1 MQLAHIRTADLNL
14 LPALTV
20 LLEERSI
27 SKAAARHHLSQ
38 PAMSRVLQRLR
49 ETFGDEL
56 LMRAGSGY
64 ELTQRARQLQYELEA
79 LLPRLDRLLRGE
91 AFNPATA
98 ADRFRLCAPDVA
110 SLLVGT
116 RLANAM
122 AREAPSMQL
131 ELVAWHEGVFED
143 VMRGKLD
150 VAVSAA
156 RVPPP
161 LKSEV
166 LFEDNF
172 VCVVSAGHPLAKGP
186 MTAESYFEFPHV
198 RITVLGTERDLVDEQ
213 LTALG
218 KERRIGLRV
227 PYLTAAVM
235 AVEDTPLIT
244 TTLRRIAEPYAA
256 RAKVAILNCPFKLAP
271 GRVLMGWHPRMDAE
285 PAHLWFRQLIAAV
298 ARDW

>member
-1 MQLAHIRTADLNL
+1 MQLTHIRTADLNL
-14 LPALTV
+14 LPALAV

-56 LMRAGSGY
+56 LIRAGRGY
-64 ELTQRARQLQYELEA
+64 ELTQRARQLQSELEA

-98 ADRFRLCAPDVA
+98 ADRFRLCAPDAA
-110 SLLVGT
+110 SLFIGARLVK
-116 RLANAM
+116 AM
-122 AREAPSMQL
+122 AREAPSTQL
-131 ELVAWHEGVFED
+131 ELAGWHEGVFDD

-150 VAVSAA
+150 LVLSLY

-166 LFEDNF
+166 LLEDELA
-172 VCVVSAGHPLAKGP
+172 CVVSADHPLARGR
-186 MTAESYFEFPHV
+186 MTAEGYFEFPHV
-198 RITVLGTERDLVDEQ
+198 RITLMGTERDLIDKR
-213 LTALG
+213 LAALG
-218 KERRIGLRV
+218 KERRIGLKV
-227 PYLTAAVM
+227 PYLTAAVL

-244 TTLRRIAEPYAA
+244 TMLRRAAELYAA
-256 RAKVAILNCPFKLAP
+256 RANVAILGFPFKLDP
-271 GRVLMGWHPRMDAE
+271 ERILMGWHPRMDAE
-285 PAHLWFRQLIAAV
+285 PAHLWFRELIAAI

>member
-1 MQLAHIRTADLNL
+1 
-14 LPALTV
+14 
-20 LLEERSI
+20 
-27 SKAAARHHLSQ
+27 
-38 PAMSRVLQRLR
+38 MSRVLQRLR

-161 LKSEV
+161 LGSEV

-172 VCVVSAGHPLAKGP
+172 VCVVSAGHPLAKGRP

-198 RITVLGTERDLVDEQ
+198 RITILGTERDLVDEQ
-213 LTALG
+213 FTALG

-235 AVEDTPLIT
+235 VEGRHLEWSLQACSWAGSDG
-244 TTLRRIAEPYAA
+244 
-256 RAKVAILNCPFKLAP
+256 LAP
-271 GRVLMGWHPRMDAE
+271 QDGC
-285 PAHLWFRQLIAAV
+285 
-298 ARDW
+298 